1 MATET
6 NIRMVKDWRKEMN
19 VSLNGALNATHEIA
33 GRSLAEACKHAI
45 ILMAQSASK
54 MARVAMK
61 KRPVAADIRTHA
73 EFIEIYRQ
81 NKPVTRIFKH
91 MFGDPK
97 RGGAGAVLKG
107 TWQQAQIIKNRGLA
121 KRSWMW
127 GLKALNVPQ
136 GQGKKPIP
144 GVGWL
149 KKISTP
155 THGGFI
161 LGNNLSYI
169 LKVMPAGWQAAIK
182 QLVANKIMKQAQM
195 RLERQWQNEM
205 RRQRRAAG
213 RVAADLGK
221 YFLRAA

>member
-1 MATET
+1 MANES
-6 NIRMVKDWRKEMN
+6 NIKMVKDWRKEME
-19 VSLNGALNATHEIA
+19 VSLNGAINATHEIA

-45 ILMAQSASK
+45 IMMAQSASR
-54 MARVAMK
+54 MARQAQK
-61 KRPVAADIRTHA
+61 KRPVLADIRTHA

-81 NKPVTRIFKH
+81 KKPVTRIFKH

-97 RGGAGAVLKG
+97 RGGAGATLRG
-107 TWQQAQIIKNRGLA
+107 TWQQAQTIKNRGLA

-127 GLKALNVPQ
+127 GLKALNAPQ
-136 GQGKKPIP
+136 GQAKKPIS

-149 KKISTP
+149 KKIITP

-169 LKVMPAGWQAAIK
+169 LKVMPAGWQATIK
-182 QLVANKIMKQAQM
+182 QLVANKIMKQAQV
-195 RLERQWQNEM
+195 RLENQWKAEM
-205 RRQRRAAG
+205 RRQRRAVV